1 MVEHSAAPI
10 FRTKREVA
18 LDSLE
23 NAIRLGRYSP
33 GQPLRQSQLVR
44 DLGVGSTPVREAVL
58 ELLAR
63 GILVQESHR
72 SVRVADL
79 DLDRLRNIYRVR
91 ALLEMEAARLGTA
104 RISDEAI
111 ERMRALV
118 QQMVSAKRNGDMEA
132 AIQADYGFRKIL
144 YTASDNPVLLDLIQ
158 QCWNLFPGSVLWNI
172 PGRVAQSIKEH
183 KLMLEAV
190 ARRDPTA
197 AAYSVENHLLS
208 ALNALE
214 SHVSSFAKR
223 NHDEPENNEGA
234 DR

>member
-1 MVEHSAAPI
+1 MAERPAAPV
-10 FRTKREVA
+10 FRTKRAVA
-18 LDSLE
+18 LDSLQ
-23 NAIRLGRYSP
+23 NAIRLGRYAP
-33 GQPLRQSQLVR
+33 GEPLRQFQLVR

-91 ALLEMEAARLGTA
+91 ALLETEAARLGTA

-111 ERMRALV
+111 AQMRTLV
-118 QQMVSAKRNGDMEA
+118 QQVSAAKRKSDMES
-132 AIQADYGFRKIL
+132 AIQADYRFREIL
-144 YTASDNPVLLDLIQ
+144 YTASDNPVLVDLIQ

-183 KLMLEAV
+183 QLMLEAV

-197 AAYSVENHLLS
+197 AAYAVENHLLS
-208 ALNALE
+208 ALSALE
-214 SHVSSFAKR
+214 AHVSSFAKR
-223 NHDEPENNEGA
+223 GGGE
-234 DR
+234 RKKT